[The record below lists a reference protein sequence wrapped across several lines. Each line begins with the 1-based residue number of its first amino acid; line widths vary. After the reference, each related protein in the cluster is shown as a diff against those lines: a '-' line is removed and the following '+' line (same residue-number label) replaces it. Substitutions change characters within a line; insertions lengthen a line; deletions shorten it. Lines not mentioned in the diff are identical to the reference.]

1 MGFIDAAKNLYGF
14 VTTGNSKYAEAVVGS
29 FRNQSQEARKLLDD
43 KEDSETVLEGRK
55 E

>member
-1 MGFIDAAKNLYGF
+1 MGYIDAAKNLYKF
-14 VTTGNSKYAEAVVGS
+14 VVTGNPKYSEAVVGS

-43 KEDSETVLEGRK
+43 KEDSETVLEGGK